1 MEQKKKSKYLFFL
14 NKFLSNVNDQSAGNL
29 KTYAGVAWVPTRLN
43 ITENVSSM
51 QAIINDKFQI
61 FTRASALVRQ
71 WPATPL
77 VVILNYFFPYFYAW
91 LLRLH
96 IFK

>member
-1 MEQKKKSKYLFFL
+1 
-14 NKFLSNVNDQSAGNL
+14 
-29 KTYAGVAWVPTRLN
+29 
-43 ITENVSSM
+43 M

-61 FTRASALVRQ
+61 FTKASALVHQ
-71 WPATPL
+71 LPATPL